1 MGTKAMPKQGAMLT
15 RNQNQNRASV
25 LSPDQNPRR
34 RADDEVLRLLQEY
47 RITRQPQLR
56 DRIVLQYTNLV
67 ESVARRFCGATEPVE
82 DLAQEGYIGLI
93 TAVDLYDP
101 TKNVKFSTYATH
113 FIIGQIKHYL
123 RDRGKIIKEP
133 AWLQELNQRVTKAI
147 ESLAQQL
154 SRPPTNMEIAQALG
168 MTEESVTEM
177 IMTREVFK
185 VTSIDGSSD
194 SEEDAPGAVDMERQK
209 AADVAVTFQMPVE
222 DRIVLDSA
230 FQKLKPLEQ
239 NVLSAHYYKHLNQT
253 EIARQMGISCNYVSH
268 ILRNATKKL
277 KKILVTEEL
286 RDNSRRTSI
295 QRQKPQDPAG
305 QDNRLLVDGLTR
317 LYNRGYFNS
326 RLEEELS
333 RASREC
339 AELAVV
345 FVKLGGLEAF
355 QRNNGTLKVDET
367 IYGMAQ
373 AIRSAIRRPDIL
385 TRYDEDMFAIILP
398 FTGQN
403 AVIVA
408 ERVNKAIQDWLEQ
421 QRGPA
426 EGCTLTPGTGVA
438 IYPFEAEHPTPLAR
452 LAKERTTEEKLYLKK
467 AA

>member
-1 MGTKAMPKQGAMLT
+1 
-15 RNQNQNRASV
+15 V
-25 LSPDQNPRR
+25 LSSDQNPRR

-185 VTSIDGSSD
+185 VTSIDGGSD

-209 AADVAVTFQMPVE
+209 ASDVAVAFQMPVE

-253 EIARQMGISCNYVSH
+253 EIARQLGISCNYVSH

-286 RDNSRRTSI
+286 RDSTRRTSVLR
-295 QRQKPQDPAG
+295 QRPQDPAA
-305 QDNRLLVDGLTR
+305 QEPRLLVDGLTR

-373 AIRSAIRRPDIL
+373 TIRGAIRRPDIL

-403 AVIVA
+403 AVVVA
-408 ERVNKAIQDWLEQ
+408 ERVTKALSAWLEQ
-421 QRGPA
+421 QNGPGDA
-426 EGCTLTPGTGVA
+426 CMLTPGTGVA
-438 IYPFEAEHPTPLAR
+438 IYPFEAEHPTPLAT
-452 LAKERTTEEKLYLKK
+452 LARERTTQEALFLKR